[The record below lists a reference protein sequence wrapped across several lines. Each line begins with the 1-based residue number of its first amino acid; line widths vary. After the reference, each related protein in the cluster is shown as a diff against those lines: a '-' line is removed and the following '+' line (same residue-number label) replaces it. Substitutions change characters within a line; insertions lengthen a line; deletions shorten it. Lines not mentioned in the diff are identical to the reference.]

1 MKKRMIAILLM
12 AAIAVASFTPVFA
25 TGFNADESSGT
36 NLEEHS
42 SQMSNQ
48 TTQDDAELGN
58 SETDSN
64 AEGNTD
70 NSTKDTSDS
79 FVDGFPSV
87 DVEPGQSTEHEPV
100 ISEYVPG
107 KSDDQQVVK
116 SNTESYT
123 ITATNAP
130 ILSDSVIAGY
140 PWCSLKDVYV
150 SGRDNERQFTI
161 LGMDSTKSNNAV
173 SMISND
179 DIENL
184 SDKEIKKEYGKVIYL
199 SADHNYFIAE
209 NGDLCFRTRGRVEI
223 VLTDAEAQARGGLEV
238 LLGEDYKVYP

>member
-48 TTQDDAELGN
+48 TTQDDAEQSN

-64 AEGNTD
+64 AEDNTD

-87 DVEPGQSTEHEPV
+87 DVEPGQSTEHKPV
-100 ISEYVPG
+100 ISECVPG

-116 SNTESYT
+116 GNAESYT

-130 ILSDSVIAGY
+130 ILSDSVIVGY
-140 PWCSLKDVYV
+140 PWCSLQGVYV

-173 SMISND
+173 SMISDD
-179 DIENL
+179 DIENP

-209 NGDLCFRTRGRVEI
+209 NGDLCFRTRGRVET